1 VIASL
6 NGTVFSLTQ
15 QQLVIDVAGV
25 GYQVFITPQTSS
37 TLRVGE
43 IARLHTALI
52 VREDAFTLF
61 GFANQEELEMF
72 DLLRSVTG
80 VGPKSALGILAAL
93 SADQIRSAVLSDD
106 DAAFRSVSG
115 IGPKTAKLITVTLAG
130 KLPGIAVSSA
140 SKSSNVTGKSSLVD
154 LASVSLALQGLGW
167 PERAATQAVREAA
180 NALGSAVTADALLRA
195 ALGSLGSGKSISGG
209 DE

>member
-1 VIASL
+1 MIASL
-6 NGTVFSLTQ
+6 TGTVFSLTQ
-15 QQLVIDVAGV
+15 HQLVIDVAGV
-25 GYQVFITPQTSS
+25 GYQVFVTPQTSS
-37 TLRVGE
+37 QLRLGE
-43 IARLHTALI
+43 SARLHTALI

-93 SADQIRSAVLSDD
+93 TADQIRVAVLSED

-130 KLPGIAVSSA
+130 KLKGLIPTSS
-140 SKSSNVTGKSSLVD
+140 SKSSGESATPKVD

-167 PERAATQAVREAA
+167 PERSANQAVREAA
-180 NALGSAVTADALLRA
+180 AALGSAATADALLRS
-195 ALGSLGSGKSISGG
+195 ALGALGSGKSISGG

>member
-43 IARLHTALI
+43 TARLHTALI

-61 GFANQEELEMF
+61 GFVNQEELEMF

-93 SADQIRSAVLSDD
+93 SADQIRLAVQLED

-130 KLPGIAVSSA
+130 KLTGFASIA
-140 SKSSNVTGKSSLVD
+140 TGKPATSTNTISKVD

-167 PERAATQAVREAA
+167 PERSATQAVREAST
-180 NALGSAVTADALLRA
+180 ALGDSATADALLRA
-195 ALGSLGSGKSISGG
+195 ALGSLGSGKSIGG
-209 DE
+209 GVE

>member
-15 QQLVIDVAGV
+15 QQLVMDVSGV
-25 GYQVFITPQTSS
+25 GYQVFITPQTSA

-43 IARLHTALI
+43 VARLHTALI
-52 VREDAFTLF
+52 VREDSFTLF
-61 GFANQEELEMF
+61 GFSNQEELEMF

-93 SADQIRSAVLSDD
+93 SADQIRAAVQSED

-130 KLPGIAVSSA
+130 KLSGIAAVGVSKGVNSQTF
-140 SKSSNVTGKSSLVD
+140 KVD

-167 PERAATQAVREAA
+167 PERSATQAVRDAA
-180 NALGSAVTADALLRA
+180 GSLGSAASADGLLRA
-195 ALGSLGSGKSISGG
+195 ALAALGSGKSISGG

>member
-1 VIASL
+1 MIASL
-6 NGTVFSLTQ
+6 NGTVFALTQ
-15 QQLVIDVAGV
+15 HQVVLDVAGV
-25 GYQVFITPQTSS
+25 GYQVFITPQTSAE
-37 TLRVGE
+37 LRTGSS
-43 IARLHTALI
+43 ARLHTALI

-61 GFANQEELEMF
+61 GFPSQEELEMF

-80 VGPKSALGILAAL
+80 VGPKSALGILSAL
-93 SADQIRSAVLSDD
+93 TAYQIRDAVLAED

-130 KLPGIAVSSA
+130 KLSGIVTVANKNSDSAQVSA
-140 SKSSNVTGKSSLVD
+140 AKVD

-167 PERAATQAVREAA
+167 PERAATQAVRDAA
-180 NALGSAVTADALLRA
+180 SALGNTATADSLLRG
-195 ALGSLGSGKSISGG
+195 ALGALGSGKSISGG

>member
-1 VIASL
+1 MIASL
-6 NGTVFSLTQ
+6 TGTVFSLTQ
-15 QQLVIDVAGV
+15 HQLVIDVSGV
-25 GYQVFITPQTSS
+25 GYQVFVTPQTSS
-37 TLRVGE
+37 QLRLGE
-43 IARLHTALI
+43 SARLHTALI

-93 SADQIRSAVLSDD
+93 TADQIRVAVLSED

-130 KLPGIAVSSA
+130 KLKGLVPTPAGRPSDDSTTP
-140 SKSSNVTGKSSLVD
+140 KVD

-167 PERAATQAVREAA
+167 PERSATQAVREAA
-180 NALGSAVTADALLRA
+180 SALGSGATADALLRS
-195 ALGSLGSGKSISGG
+195 ALGALGSGKSISGG